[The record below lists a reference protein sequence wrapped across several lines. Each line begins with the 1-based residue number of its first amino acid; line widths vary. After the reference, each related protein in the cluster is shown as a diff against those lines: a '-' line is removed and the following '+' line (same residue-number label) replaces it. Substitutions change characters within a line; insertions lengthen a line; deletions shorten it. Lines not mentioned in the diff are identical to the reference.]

1 MSGHIRNSI
10 GAYWNSEYSWLNQTY
25 WIGLNFMENEFN
37 GLTAIITG
45 AGSGIGLAVAKGLK
59 ARGAKVYGFD
69 LNQGEMA
76 EYATFIKCDIGDA
89 TSVAA
94 AFDEFKKV
102 SKGLDILIN
111 NAGIGSLTTV
121 EHETDEIWHK
131 VLNINVVGTARVSKL
146 AIPLLRASKSAAI
159 VNTASIAATDGI
171 PNRAAY
177 SASKGAVMTLTLAM
191 ATDHLADGIR
201 VNAVNP
207 ATTDTPWVKR
217 LLDLSGD
224 AQSARTALEAR
235 QPMGRMVSPDE
246 IANAIIF
253 LASPLQASV
262 TGTAISVDGGMHSL
276 RIAKK

>member
-1 MSGHIRNSI
+1 
-10 GAYWNSEYSWLNQTY
+10 
-25 WIGLNFMENEFN
+25 MEKEFA

-45 AGSGIGLAVAKGLK
+45 AGSGIGLEVAKGLK
-59 ARGAKVYGFD
+59 ERGATVFGFD
-69 LNQGEMA
+69 INPGEMA
-76 EYATFIKCDIGDA
+76 AFATYIKCDIGDA
-89 TSVAA
+89 ASVES
-94 AFDEFKKV
+94 AFNEFKKS

-121 EHETDEIWHK
+121 EHETDGIWHK
-131 VLNINVVGTARVSKL
+131 VLNINVVGTARVSKQ
-146 AIPLLRASKSAAI
+146 AIPLLRASKHAAI

-217 LLDLSGD
+217 LLDQSED
-224 AQSARTALEAR
+224 AQAARVALEAR
-235 QPMGRMVSPDE
+235 QPMGRLVSPAE
-246 IANAIIF
+246 IASAIIF

-262 TGTAISVDGGMHSL
+262 TGTAISIDGGMHSL
-276 RIAKK
+276 RIPKK

>member
-1 MSGHIRNSI
+1 
-10 GAYWNSEYSWLNQTY
+10 
-25 WIGLNFMENEFN
+25 MEKEFA

-45 AGSGIGLAVAKGLK
+45 AGSGIGLEVAKGLK
-59 ARGAKVYGFD
+59 ARGATVFGFD
-69 LNQGEMA
+69 INPGEMA
-76 EYATFIKCDIGDA
+76 AFATYIQCDIGDSA
-89 TSVAA
+89 SVES
-94 AFDEFKKV
+94 AFNEFKKS

-121 EHETDEIWHK
+121 EHEIDEIWHK
-131 VLNINVVGTARVSKL
+131 VLNINVVGTARVSKH
-146 AIPLLRASKSAAI
+146 AIPLLRKSKHAAI

-217 LLDLSGD
+217 LLD
-224 AQSARTALEAR
+224 QSADAGAARVALEAR
-235 QPMGRMVSPDE
+235 QPMGRLVSPAE

-262 TGTAISVDGGMHSL
+262 TGTSISIDGGMHSL
-276 RIAKK
+276 RIPTK

>member
-1 MSGHIRNSI
+1 MDK
-10 GAYWNSEYSWLNQTY
+10 
-25 WIGLNFMENEFN
+25 EFA
-37 GLTAIITG
+37 GLTAIVTG
-45 AGSGIGLAVAKGLK
+45 AGSGIGLEVAKGLK
-59 ARGAKVYGFD
+59 LRGAKVFGFD

-76 EYATFIKCDIGDA
+76 DYATFIKCDIGDA
-89 TSVAA
+89 GSVNT
-94 AFDEFKKV
+94 AFSEFKR
-102 SKGLDILIN
+102 SSNSLDILIN

-121 EHETDEIWHK
+121 EHETDEVWHK
-131 VLNINVVGTARVSKL
+131 VLNVNVVGTARVSRQ

-177 SASKGAVMTLTLAM
+177 SASKGAILTLTLAM

-217 LLDLSGD
+217 LLDQSAD
-224 AQSARTALEAR
+224 AKAARTALEAR
-235 QPMGRMVSPDE
+235 QPMGRLVSPVE

-253 LASPLQASV
+253 LASPLQASI
-262 TGTAISVDGGMHSL
+262 TGTAISIDGGMHSL
-276 RIAKK
+276 RIPKQ